1 MITTL
6 RNITPTFKKEDSLN
20 KENYLPVSIL
30 PHLSKVFES
39 ILYKQFDSFME
50 NKFSPYLH
58 GFRKITMRS
67 TRF

>member
-50 NKFSPYLH
+50 NKFSPYLRD
-58 GFRKITMRS
+58 FRKITMRS